1 MRTPSSPSIRR
12 RLLLDTVRLP
22 NTASVAA
29 PHPTTR
35 GSMANSDRISEVH
48 KGEIWAE
55 STQRVA
61 RDRIHWLV
69 GQATGDVLDIGCSQG
84 IASILCARRGLT
96 VVGFDIQADRVE
108 DALAGRQNE
117 PEQVRERLD

>member
-1 MRTPSSPSIRR
+1 
-12 RLLLDTVRLP
+12 
-22 NTASVAA
+22 
-29 PHPTTR
+29 
-35 GSMANSDRISEVH
+35 MANSDRISEVY

-84 IASILCARRGLT
+84 IISILCAREGANVLG
-96 VVGFDIQADRVE
+96 VDIQADRIE
-108 DALAGRQNE
+108 YALAERDEE
-117 PEQVRERLD
+117 PEEVRERLDFRVVDGGPLDLPDRSFDTVIMGEIVEHSPDAS